1 MAATV
6 IVIILVVYWRRQKRS
21 TAKMSDVN
29 EAAFS
34 AASVV
39 MHSNPFYSPGL
50 TTKEPDP
57 DQRYDTLSKI
67 NCYHPVTFN
76 LNHMSP
82 GNDFYSNP
90 PSKSATL
97 VSYDAVS
104 YSVPNALDEGVSTSN
119 AGLVGSS
126 FRAGDYVVPLEGSVL
141 VNSGDGDLY
150 ALPYERPPSNHYL
163 DVKPTSDA

>member
-1 MAATV
+1 MF
-6 IVIILVVYWRRQKRS
+6 
-21 TAKMSDVN
+21 DVN
-29 EAAFS
+29 EAAFT

-39 MHSNPFYSPGL
+39 MHTNPFYSPGL
-50 TTKEPDP
+50 TTKEPE
-57 DQRYDTLSKI
+57 QRYDTLSKI
-67 NCYHPVTFN
+67 NDYHPVTFT
-76 LNHMSP
+76 LGRMSP
-82 GNDFYSNP
+82 GGDLYSNP

-104 YSVPNALDEGVSTSN
+104 YSVPNALNEGVYTSN

-126 FRAGDYVVPLEGSVL
+126 FRAGDYIVPLEGSVL

-150 ALPYERPPSNHYL
+150 ALPYERSPSAYYL